1 MMNKTEVELDV
12 GFRRSKMSHVKGD
25 RTRHVVTFNPN
36 SASPG
41 EELYVDIPKLKE
53 SSNLVPGSIHLVFDL
68 EVTGTKTHFMN
79 NLSKALQKRL
89 QIRLAGETV
98 YDCGGE
104 SLYSTYKDLWMSKS
118 ERKDMVEYGIT
129 NQNTRKLISGDD
141 SGATTGDTQKVSDA
155 LMFSI
160 YSNKQ
165 RICLNRIIQDHGLYA
180 PFMMNNNFRYVKT
193 LPAASDILIA
203 QGGETLGT
211 YSLEN
216 IQLEYETIDN
226 LDVANQISQTYNT
239 GRSLSYEHVTLMKTL
254 NWAASSTL
262 INENINLPRKSMKA
276 IVLLFSKSTV
286 VDSEEFMYPNI
297 LR

>member
-1 MMNKTEVELDV
+1 MLNKTESELDV
-12 GFRRSKMSHVKGD
+12 GFRRSKMSHIKGD

-41 EELYVDIPKLKE
+41 EEVYIDIPKLKE
-53 SSNLVPGSIHLVFDL
+53 SSNLVPGSLHLVFDF
-68 EVTGTKTHFMN
+68 EVTHTKTHFMN

-104 SLYSTYKDLWMSKS
+104 SLYSTYKDLWLSNS
-118 ERKDMVEYGIT
+118 ERQDMVEYGIA
-129 NQNTRKLISGDD
+129 NSKTRKLISNDD
-141 SGATTGDTQKVSDA
+141 SGASSGDSKKLSDA
-155 LMFSI
+155 LVYSI

-165 RICLNRIIQDHGLYA
+165 RICIDRIIRDNGLYA
-180 PFMMNNNFRYVKT
+180 PFMMNNNFRYVIT
-193 LPAASDILIA
+193 LPAASDILVA

-226 LDVANQISQTYNT
+226 L
-239 GRSLSYEHVTLMKTL
+239 L
-254 NWAASSTL
+254 
-262 INENINLPRKSMKA
+262 
-276 IVLLFSKSTV
+276 
-286 VDSEEFMYPNI
+286 
-297 LR
+297 